1 MTRFVN
7 VGSNDQHAL
16 FCGFIVTIATILR
29 TPCVGHDVIALVN
42 VYVIA
47 YMCICLLYPACQSI
61 GQFDIEF

>member
-29 TPCVGHDVIALVN
+29 TPCVGHDVIALGGCNLSLVGRFSCPPGAN
-42 VYVIA
+42 Q
-47 YMCICLLYPACQSI
+47 PTN
-61 GQFDIEF
+61 GGGK